1 MRLPPLTKGTL
12 IRRYKR
18 FLADV
23 RLENGDIITAHCPNS
38 GSMRSC
44 NMPGSWVLLSFNP
57 KPERKYAYTWEL
69 IKAGEVWIGI
79 NTQHP
84 NKLVHEAITHQRIA
98 ELAGYNRVKREVK
111 YGKNSRIDLLLGKED
126 KLCYVEVKNVTLV
139 EDEIALFPDAITER
153 GTKHLNELMQV
164 VNEGSHAVM
173 FFVVQRQD
181 ASLFRPARHID
192 PLYSATLRQAF
203 ESGVEILVYQA
214 MVTPTEIVL
223 NKKLEF
229 EL

>member
-1 MRLPPLTKGTL
+1 MTKGTL

-23 RLENGDIITAHCPNS
+23 RLENGEIITAHCSNS

-44 NMPGSWVLLSFNP
+44 NMPGSPVLLSFNP
-57 KPERKYAYTWEL
+57 KPHRKYAYTWEL
-69 IKAGEVWIGI
+69 IKAGEVWVGI

-84 NKLVHEAITHQRIA
+84 NKLVREAIIDRRIP
-98 ELAGYNRVKREVK
+98 ELIGYDQVKSEVK
-111 YGKNSRIDLLLGKED
+111 YGTNSRIDLLLGKDE
-126 KLCYVEVKNVTLV
+126 KFCYIEVKNVTLIENDV
-139 EDEIALFPDAITER
+139 ACFPDAVTER
-153 GTKHLNELMQV
+153 GTKHLHELMQV
-164 VNEGSHAVM
+164 VRDGHRAVM
-173 FFVVQRQD
+173 FFLVQRQD

-192 PLYSATLRQAF
+192 PVYSATLHKAF

-214 MVTPTEIVL
+214 RVTAEEIVL
-223 NKKLEF
+223 EKRLEF